1 MRPREIITATFPVEM
16 QSSLVIKLILP
27 PDYLFLTSVYKSLVA
42 EEGESS
48 LVSYHTFPKP
58 TLPGYLW
65 LRFSVII
72 TLKTQY
78 DALSNLDFV
87 FSYFFQSDFLTTY

>member
-27 PDYLFLTSVYKSLVA
+27 PDYLFLTSVYKSFVA

-48 LVSYHTFPKP
+48 LVLYHTFPKP
-58 TLPGYLW
+58 TLPRYLW

-72 TLKTQY
+72 SLKHSTMPFQISTLLFRTSFK
-78 DALSNLDFV
+78 AIF
-87 FSYFFQSDFLTTY
+87 